1 MNVKKIFVLLFAGI
15 FINLNFYAQE
25 ENIDFKK
32 VCDGLA
38 KNRLIRGDFELSQY
52 IKKTGKELKS
62 SGVFVLSADDGI
74 IWFTEKPVSTVMAVT
89 KNYMIQEINGKK
101 RKIDGSKN
109 PTFMETAKVI
119 SAMFTGD
126 YEKITESFDVHYKI
140 EKQDNVFV
148 WKAVLTPNDKT
159 LASYFKAVEISGT
172 KSGENTFLTRFSHI
186 QFNDDITT
194 YRLKNQ
200 AVIDNLTDNER
211 QYF

>member
-1 MNVKKIFVLLFAGI
+1 MNLKKLFVLMAVGIFV
-15 FINLNFYAQE
+15 NLNFYAQE
-25 ENIDFKK
+25 ENIDFKNI
-32 VCDGLA
+32 CEGLA
-38 KNRLIRGDFELSQY
+38 KNKLIRGDFELSQY
-52 IKKTGKELKS
+52 ISKTGKELKS

-74 IWFTEKPVSTVMAVT
+74 IWFTEKPVKTVMAVT

-109 PTFMETAKVI
+109 PTFLETANVI

-126 YEKITESFDVHYKI
+126 YDKIMASFNVHYKI
-140 EKQDNVFV
+140 EKQGSVFL
-148 WKAVLTPNDKT
+148 WKAVMTPKDET

-172 KSGENTFLTRFSHI
+172 KTQSDTFLERFSDI
-186 QFNDDITT
+186 QFNDDVTT

-200 AVIDNLTDNER
+200 AVIDNLTDNEK